1 MNVSAINELMMANPA
16 SFFILG
22 LVVGLCLRGLL
33 ASIFSLQ
40 LRSKKASRYHPRRSE
55 AATKRSATVVEFKE
69 PAMDWS
75 ENVVKNIAER
85 SNRYGAAATA
95 NQAAKNLQQVVE

>member
-16 SFFILG
+16 SFFSLG
-22 LVVGLCLRGLL
+22 LVVGLFLRRLL
-33 ASIFSLQ
+33 IPLFSL
-40 LRSKKASRYHPRRSE
+40 LPRGKKASRYHPRRSE
-55 AATKRSATVVEFKE
+55 AAAKRLATVVEFKE

-85 SNRYGAAATA
+85 SSRVGSSTS
-95 NQAAKNLQQVVE
+95 QTSKPL